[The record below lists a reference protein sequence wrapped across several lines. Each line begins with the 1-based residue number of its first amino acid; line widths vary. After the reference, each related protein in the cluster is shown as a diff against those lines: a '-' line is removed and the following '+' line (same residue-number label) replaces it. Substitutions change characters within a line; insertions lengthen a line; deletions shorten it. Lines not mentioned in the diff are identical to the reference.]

1 MQDGMQQDDEI
12 GAWQKMRKKK
22 LNHCLLMKNNIKFL
36 ILFNFS
42 TVFWLMDKKSNL
54 QHMDLL
60 KRRFKK
66 S

>member
-22 LNHCLLMKNNIKFL
+22 LSHCLLMKNNIKFL

-42 TVFWLMDKKSNL
+42 TVFWLMDKKSN
-54 QHMDLL
+54 
-60 KRRFKK
+60 
-66 S
+66 